1 MKRRTILLLC
11 AGIIILVA
19 GIIYAKIK
27 RGQITINES
36 FQQQLNNTTKPTI
49 IHQQQPITDYLYAG
63 YNDIYDYIISSE
75 LLDLLK
81 QHEAFIKPTSSS
93 NNTKPTD
100 ILNEDLIFADI
111 PRIYIYITKDQPTKA
126 NIILSKL
133 KKSPD
138 LIKLANGQLKVITET
153 PIPDKDKTLNMLEG
167 ATRNSVDPAIYSKL
181 VSLIK
186 KHNIAG
192 LPGTKLAKHLP
203 AIKTYIKY
211 KTMLEPGFMS
221 NIQLTPTER
230 ILLNIPDTEQLP
242 SSSIPGLSMNP
253 DYSMFITAKTKANN
267 PEPRFTTLLDDVN
280 QYNFITREDM
290 IMHMTQD
297 ADKELQH
304 SIKKFLFQNPEL
316 GINIKLDKR
325 IAKFQL
331 DMINPYQA
339 DLFYILADNLGDTE
353 LTNKEIKAK
362 HALILTEDLS
372 PDSLEKLKMQTA
384 LNPDKPV
391 TYNPDRYFY
400 LFYNAF
406 QIIRINIKREPYA
419 LGY

>member
-1 MKRRTILLLC
+1 MKRRTILLLLC

-19 GIIYAKIK
+19 GIIYANLGPAIK
-27 RGQITINES
+27 ES
-36 FQQQLNNTTKPTI
+36 FQQQSNKTNSKPAAT
-49 IHQQQPITDYLYAG
+49 QKPITEFIYAG

-75 LLDLLK
+75 LLALLK
-81 QHEAFIKPTSSS
+81 QRESSIKPTSSS
-93 NNTKPTD
+93 NNNTKPTD
-100 ILNEDLIFADI
+100 ILNEELIFADI

-126 NIILSKL
+126 NIVLSKL

-138 LIKLANGQLKVITET
+138 LIKLANDQLKVITDT
-153 PIPDKDKTLNMLEG
+153 PITDKDKTVTMLDV
-167 ATRNSVDPAIYSKL
+167 APRNSVDPDIYSKL
-181 VSLIK
+181 VNLIK
-186 KHNIAG
+186 KHNITG
-192 LPGTKLAKHLP
+192 LPGTRFAKHLP

-221 NIQLTPTER
+221 NIQLTPKEIELLSIPETER
-230 ILLNIPDTEQLP
+230 LP
-242 SSSIPGLSMNP
+242 SSSIAALSMNP
-253 DYSMFITAKTKANN
+253 DYTSFIMTDTKSSSST
-267 PEPRFTTLLDDVN
+267 FTTLLDEVG

-290 IMHMTQD
+290 ITHMTQEASHD
-297 ADKELQH
+297 LQH
-304 SIKKFLFQNPEL
+304 SIKMFLFKNPDL
-316 GINIKLDKR
+316 GININMNTR

-339 DLFYILADNLGDTE
+339 DLFYILADNMGDTE

-372 PDSLEKLKMQTA
+372 PASLEKLKIQTE

-391 TYNPDRYFY
+391 TFNPDKYFY

-406 QIIRINIKREPYA
+406 QIIRVNVKRSPLA
-419 LGY
+419 

>member
-1 MKRRTILLLC
+1 MKRRTILLC
-11 AGIIILVA
+11 AGIIILAAIVY
-19 GIIYAKIK
+19 IINANHNPGPPTK
-27 RGQITINES
+27 ES
-36 FQQQLNNTTKPTI
+36 FQQQSNKTNSKPAATQKPVTEFI
-49 IHQQQPITDYLYAG
+49 YAG

-75 LLDLLK
+75 LLALLK
-81 QHEAFIKPTSSS
+81 LRDSSIKPTSSS
-93 NNTKPTD
+93 NNNSKPTD
-100 ILNEDLIFADI
+100 ILNEELIFADI

-126 NIILSKL
+126 NIVLSKL

-138 LIKLANGQLKVITET
+138 LIKLANGQLKVITDT
-153 PIPDKDKTLNMLEG
+153 PITDKDKTVTMLDV
-167 ATRNSVDPAIYSKL
+167 AARNSVDPAIYSKL
-181 VSLIK
+181 VNLIK
-186 KHNIAG
+186 KHNITG
-192 LPGTKLAKHLP
+192 IPGTRFDKHLP

-221 NIQLTPTER
+221 NIQLTPKELD
-230 ILLNIPDTEQLP
+230 LLNIPDTERLP
-242 SSSIPGLSMNP
+242 STSIAALSMNP
-253 DYSMFITAKTKANN
+253 DYTSFIMADTKS
-267 PEPRFTTLLDDVN
+267 PSSTFTTLLDDVD

-290 IMHMTQD
+290 ITHMVQEANYD
-297 ADKELQH
+297 LQH
-304 SIKKFLFQNPEL
+304 SIKKFLFKNPDL
-316 GINIKLDKR
+316 GININLNMR

-372 PDSLEKLKMQTA
+372 PASLEKLKMQTE

-391 TYNPDRYFY
+391 TFNPDKYFY

-406 QIIRINIKREPYA
+406 QLIRVNVKRSPLA
-419 LGY
+419 